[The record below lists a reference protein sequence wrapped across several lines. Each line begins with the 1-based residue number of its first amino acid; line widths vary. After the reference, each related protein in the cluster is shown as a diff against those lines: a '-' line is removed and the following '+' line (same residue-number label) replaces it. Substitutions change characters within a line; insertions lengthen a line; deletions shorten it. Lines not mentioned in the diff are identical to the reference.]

1 MPRRLGRPSPDPGL
15 GTSIELC
22 CRHAPGLIDL
32 SWIGKALASQ
42 RITAEEPP
50 PALLQIEPAG
60 ALGNEDLVDA
70 RMRSQP
76 GVGFG
81 AQVTGQ
87 VIRDHEEVSFGII
100 SLDIAEQG
108 DVAFRIARSS
118 TAGQLFP
125 IANAASAP

>member
-15 GTSIELC
+15 GPSIELC
-22 CRHAPGLIDL
+22 CRHAPGLVDL
-32 SWIGKALASQ
+32 GRIGKALTSQ
-42 RITAEEPP
+42 RIAAKEPP

-60 ALGNEDLVDA
+60 PFGNEDLVDT
-70 RMRSQP
+70 RMLCEP
-76 GVGFG
+76 GVGFS

-108 DVAFRIARSS
+108 DVAFRIA
-118 TAGQLFP
+118 
-125 IANAASAP
+125 